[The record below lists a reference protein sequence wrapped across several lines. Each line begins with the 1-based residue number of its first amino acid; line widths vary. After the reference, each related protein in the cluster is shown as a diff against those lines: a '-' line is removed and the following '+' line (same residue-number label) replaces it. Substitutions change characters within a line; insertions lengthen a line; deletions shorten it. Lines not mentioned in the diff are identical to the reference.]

1 MRTLWFIC
9 GCIALVLGLIGVFLP
24 IMPTAPFIILA
35 ALCFSRSSER
45 LHAWLLAHPQFGP
58 IILNWQDYG
67 AIAPW
72 AKTLSVSMM
81 AASVG
86 IGWIM
91 GLRPLLITVHGLI
104 VAAVAVFILTRPSG
118 PPAG

>member
-1 MRTLWFIC
+1 MRTLWFI
-9 GCIALVLGLIGVFLP
+9 GGSLALALGLIGVFLP

-35 ALCFSRSSER
+35 ALCFSRSSDR

-72 AKTLSVSMM
+72 AKRLSVGMM
-81 AASVG
+81 GASVL
-86 IGWIM
+86 IGVAM
-91 GLRPLLITVHGLI
+91 GLKPLIVLLHLAI
-104 VAAVAVFILTRPSG
+104 VAAVAVFILTRPNG
-118 PPAG
+118 PPG

>member
-1 MRTLWFIC
+1 MRAFWFIL
-9 GCIALVLGLIGVFLP
+9 GCLSLALGVIGLFLP
-24 IMPTAPFIILA
+24 IMPAAPFVILA

-45 LHAWLLAHPQFGP
+45 LHRWLLDHPQFGP

-72 AKTLSVSMM
+72 AKALSVSMM

-86 IGWIM
+86 IGWAM
-91 GLRPLLITVHGLI
+91 GLKPLLVAVHFGI
-104 VAAVAVFILTRPSG
+104 VVAVAAFILTRPSG
-118 PPAG
+118 PPG

>member
-9 GCIALVLGLIGVFLP
+9 GCIALMLGVIGVFLP

-35 ALCFSRSSER
+35 ALCFSRSSDR
-45 LHAWLLAHPQFGP
+45 LHAWLMAHPQFGP

-72 AKTLSVSMM
+72 AKALSVSMM
-81 AASVG
+81 AASVL
-86 IGWIM
+86 IGVAM
-91 GLRPLLITVHGLI
+91 GLKPVLVGVHVLI
-104 VAAVAVFILTRPSG
+104 VAAVAVFILTRPNG
-118 PPAG
+118 PPA

>member
-1 MRTLWFIC
+1 MRTLWF
-9 GCIALVLGLIGVFLP
+9 VLGCLALALGVVGLFLP

-35 ALCFSRSSER
+35 ALAFSRSSER
-45 LHAWLLAHPQFGP
+45 LHARLLAHPQFGP

-72 AKTLSVSMM
+72 AKALSVGMM
-81 AASVG
+81 SVSVV
-86 IGWIM
+86 IGWLM
-91 GLRPLLITVHGLI
+91 GLSPLLVGVHLAI

-118 PPAG
+118 PPG

>member
-1 MRTLWFIC
+1 LRTLWFIL
-9 GCIALVLGLIGVFLP
+9 GCLALALGVIGLFLP

-35 ALCFSRSSER
+35 ALAFSRSSER

-72 AKTLSVSMM
+72 AKALSVSMM
-81 AASVG
+81 SASVV
-86 IGWIM
+86 IGWLM
-91 GLRPLLITVHGLI
+91 GLSPLLVGVHVAI

-118 PPAG
+118 PPG